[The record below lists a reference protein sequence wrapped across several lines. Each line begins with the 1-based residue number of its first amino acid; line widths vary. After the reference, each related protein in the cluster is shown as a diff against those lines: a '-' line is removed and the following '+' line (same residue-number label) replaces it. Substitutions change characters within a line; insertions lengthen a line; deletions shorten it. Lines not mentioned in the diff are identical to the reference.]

1 MPTVVCSATV
11 IGAWRMSA
19 QVQHKPAVRAVHIDE
34 TYEITRTQLLR
45 VVALHVKIVS

>member
-1 MPTVVCSATV
+1 
-11 IGAWRMSA
+11 MSA